1 MTLRCVLVLTGSPVS
16 GLEPRTSFHPFAF
29 QFLTRSQA
37 MSEEAQ
43 AARQALQESMDLR
56 DQGHTDD

>member
-1 MTLRCVLVLTGSPVS
+1 
-16 GLEPRTSFHPFAF
+16 
-29 QFLTRSQA
+29 

-56 DQGHTDD
+56 EQRHTDED